1 MDPRAGDWCST
12 DSTADQRRPS
22 PRRPPHVVHKDVCAE
37 IISAVPDNTHDFVDL
52 VINVFERTYRRALE
66 PAAVTEVR
74 DMNRHPFARCVVL
87 INNVSDPRDAAQ
99 RAQRL
104 LEEGVID
111 EFHFVADRLD
121 SALERTSLRRGEL
134 EPLLHYSDGPLVA
147 ATLAGS
153 PWLLYWDPETR
164 LVEPLDWVGPALE
177 LMKQDGR
184 LIVANPSWELP
195 DAHGRR
201 PGVERETIETRDGFA
216 IGHGFSDQVFLGSRE
231 VLAAPIYRQRCIA
244 HITYPAAHKAH
255 VFEARLGAYMRHHA
269 RLRATSLTASYV
281 TDSPAGGSSY
291 PPRGLRETGRYVRN
305 AVALRAL
312 RASPWR
318 PSCLRHTWL

>member
-1 MDPRAGDWCST
+1 MTGSSLRTTRQAEMDPRAAWCST

-52 VINVFERTYRRALE
+52 VINVCERTYRRALE

-164 LVEPLDWVGPALE
+164 LVEPLDWVG
-177 LMKQDGR
+177 
-184 LIVANPSWELP
+184 
-195 DAHGRR
+195 
-201 PGVERETIETRDGFA
+201 
-216 IGHGFSDQVFLGSRE
+216 
-231 VLAAPIYRQRCIA
+231 
-244 HITYPAAHKAH
+244 
-255 VFEARLGAYMRHHA
+255 
-269 RLRATSLTASYV
+269 
-281 TDSPAGGSSY
+281 
-291 PPRGLRETGRYVRN
+291 
-305 AVALRAL
+305 
-312 RASPWR
+312 
-318 PSCLRHTWL
+318 